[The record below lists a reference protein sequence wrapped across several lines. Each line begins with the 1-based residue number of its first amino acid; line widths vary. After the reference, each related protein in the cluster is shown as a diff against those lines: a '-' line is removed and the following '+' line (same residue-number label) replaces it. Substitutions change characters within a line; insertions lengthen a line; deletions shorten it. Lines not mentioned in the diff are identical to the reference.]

1 MRGFRVPQGVSFW
14 QCMHRCARPGARGA
28 GLSLEL
34 ELVLAIKCGALRRGH
49 ACLAALLSGC
59 ADRTLL
65 SRFAA
70 WNNRDKD
77 PDAPPA
83 PEEAEDD
90 ADPFGKGAG
99 IKDAAAAAAAAG
111 PTNVRLPRVYMR
123 VTTRALGGLPW
134 LA

>member
-1 MRGFRVPQGVSFW
+1 MTQHLHAF
-14 QCMHRCARPGARGA
+14 AGA

-34 ELVLAIKCGALRRGH
+34 ELVLAIQCGALRRGH

-83 PEEAEDD
+83 PEDGAANDT
-90 ADPFGKGAG
+90 DPFAG
-99 IKDAAAAAAAAG
+99 TTKDTPAGAAATVG
-111 PTNVRLPRVYMR
+111 PTNV
-123 VTTRALGGLPW
+123 
-134 LA
+134 